1 LPELALQA
9 ALGIGSDADQNE
21 PEESSALQ
29 KPPSLQSRLVG
40 FMLAHEQFPSPELV
54 QLGAHAERAGFDLLA
69 TSDHFQPW
77 QANQRHAGEAWVT
90 LGALTRRTHRTWM
103 GPTVTCPILR
113 YRPAVVAETFAS
125 LSLARP
131 GRVFL
136 GIGSG
141 EALNEEA
148 ATGQW
153 PAWKERWDRLIEA
166 ATIIR
171 ALWTGK
177 PVHLSSK

>member
-1 LPELALQA
+1 VRAAPRLPDRRLLLGPWPNACALSCNAPSHPKTMETVMNSDEQIPSRGLTA
-9 ALGIGSDADQNE
+9 ARMLDRRTLFRSGAAIAGAGVASRALGIGSDADQNE

-29 KPPSLQSRLVG
+29 KPPSLKSRLVG

-103 GPTVTCPILR
+103 GPTFRIL
-113 YRPAVVAETFAS
+113 
-125 LSLARP
+125 
-131 GRVFL
+131 
-136 GIGSG
+136 
-141 EALNEEA
+141 
-148 ATGQW
+148 
-153 PAWKERWDRLIEA
+153 
-166 ATIIR
+166 
-171 ALWTGK
+171 
-177 PVHLSSK
+177 

>member
-1 LPELALQA
+1 MLDRRTLFRSGAA
-9 ALGIGSDADQNE
+9 IAGAGVASRALGIGSDADQNE

-136 GIGSG
+136 GIGSRSKHYSKA
-141 EALNEEA
+141 ES
-148 ATGQW
+148 
-153 PAWKERWDRLIEA
+153 RL
-166 ATIIR
+166 
-171 ALWTGK
+171 
-177 PVHLSSK
+177 